1 MIDVVTKGALFLG
14 VERIPRPFGGL
25 SITPTRIRE
34 LIVTTLRKRM
44 EIQHIYRSNWSGVL
58 SQSEFPR
65 ILLDDDFYTGFV
77 TRADFLTKHT
87 SNWQLPSF
95 QYYSYLYT
103 NALPGNIKRW
113 VDDNLNCEDL
123 AMNFLVANVT
133 GKAPVKVV
141 PRQKFKCQTE
151 GCQGETI
158 LSADTT
164 HMVERSE
171 CLNKFAAIY
180 GVVPLK
186 TIEYRADPLLFKERV
201 PDYLKL
207 YSDVGKL

>member
-1 MIDVVTKGALFLG
+1 MW
-14 VERIPRPFGGL
+14 R
-25 SITPTRIRE
+25 
-34 LIVTTLRKRM
+34 
-44 EIQHIYRSNWSGVL
+44 
-58 SQSEFPR
+58 EFPDR
-65 ILLDDDFYTGFV
+65 LVGYPSRLHEYENSSSLRYESEWKSSISIVLTGAAFYHKVSFLESYAMTIFIPV
-77 TRADFLTKHT
+77 VAHADFLRKP
-87 SNWQLPSF
+87 NWLLPSF

-123 AMNFLVANVT
+123 AMNFLVANIT